1 MTLCTDTRELLSA
14 YLEGELDVV
23 TAAEVRSHLETCSEC
38 SELISTLEMIGGALG
53 PFSEL
58 HPPAHLEQEI
68 SSSPC
73 RRWLGLLF
81 RAVDRELPDSALER
95 LLTHLESCESCRNTW
110 QDLTIIHQV
119 GEALEPPA
127 GLVQRC
133 IGVRFGR
140 KRRRLMGKRMATA
153 AAYLLAVLTSLV
165 IGNPV
170 TLARHEAAGAVQ
182 AVTETVASGV
192 SEAALEGRG
201 EARVILWRAWQW
213 TNRQI
218 EAAQQLVSELSDDT
232 DSEEEQGGQT

>member
-1 MTLCTDTRELLSA
+1 MTICTDTRELLSA

-23 TAAEVRSHLETCSEC
+23 AAAEVRGHLETCPEC
-38 SELISTLEMIGGALG
+38 SELISTLEMIGSTAGLLA
-53 PFSEL
+53 EL
-58 HPPAHLEQEI
+58 DPPAHLQHEI

-81 RAVDRELPDSALER
+81 RAVDRELPESSLER
-95 LLTHLESCESCRNTW
+95 LLAHLESCESCRRTW
-110 QDLTIIHQV
+110 KDLTIIHQV
-119 GEALEPPA
+119 GEALEPPPQ
-127 GLVQRC
+127 LLHRC
-133 IGVRFGR
+133 IAVRHGR
-140 KRRRLMGKRMATA
+140 PRRRLMGRRMATA

-170 TLARHEAAGAVQ
+170 TLARHQAADAVQ
-182 AVTETVASGV
+182 AVTQTVATGV

-218 EAAQQLVSELSDDT
+218 EAAQQLVSGHSDDT
-232 DSEEEQGGQT
+232 DSEAEQGGEA